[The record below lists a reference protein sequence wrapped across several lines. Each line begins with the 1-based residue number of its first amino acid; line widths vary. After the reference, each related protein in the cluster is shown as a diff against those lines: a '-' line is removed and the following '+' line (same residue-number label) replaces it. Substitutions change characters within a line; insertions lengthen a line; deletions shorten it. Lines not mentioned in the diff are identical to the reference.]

1 MKIIKR
7 SVAANATAAGIVALS
22 LVQNIAVGQISAK
35 HLGTEFPNL
44 GPLTT
49 FKLKLVQSPN
59 KLIR

>member
-1 MKIIKR
+1 MSCSHER
-7 SVAANATAAGIVALS
+7 DSSGDFRFVFGTVH
-22 LVQNIAVGQISAK
+22 VGGQTSAK
-35 HLGTEFPNL
+35 HLGTKFPNL